1 MDGSQPGLYLSQCF
15 GEIGGY
21 EEGND
26 ADTLSACQFDGTG
39 QYLATGDKGGRI
51 VIFKK
56 AEEAIYEPYAEFQS
70 HESDFDYLKSLEI
83 EERINQIQFLP
94 PTNNAVFLLSTNDK
108 TVKLWKVGERRVG
121 LSGEKSEGSLFPPK
135 AQDSR
140 TIVATPRRTYANAH
154 NYHINSISMNSDG
167 ETFVSAD
174 DLRIN
179 LWSHEIEEEC
189 FNIVDI
195 KPPSMEDL
203 TEVITSC
210 QFHPS
215 HCHMMIH
222 SSSKGSIKLGDL
234 RARALVDT
242 QSKVLQ
248 QSVEVGSDKSFFSEI
263 IASISDARFSPDGRY
278 IVSRDYMT
286 LKLWDVNMESSPVL
300 TIPLQQHLT
309 SKFVQLYEND
319 CIFDKFECCVSGDG
333 MFVGSGSYDGVFK
346 VFNASTGKMESEVR
360 MGTEHMERSQT
371 ATDFNFSEKVLH
383 LSWSPTTDTLAVCG
397 SNRLYIYNGIRDGKG
412 GTFLPMQEERWDGD
426 EDKEE
431 DTSTVAEHVNNI
443 KL

>member
-1 MDGSQPGLYLSQCF
+1 M
-15 GEIGGY
+15 
-21 EEGND
+21 
-26 ADTLSACQFDGTG
+26 
-39 QYLATGDKGGRI
+39 
-51 VIFKK
+51 
-56 AEEAIYEPYAEFQS
+56 
-70 HESDFDYLKSLEI
+70 
-83 EERINQIQFLP
+83 
-94 PTNNAVFLLSTNDK
+94 
-108 TVKLWKVGERRVG
+108 KLWKVGERKIGFGPER
-121 LSGEKSEGSLFPPK
+121 ERSEGSLFPPR

-140 TIVATPRRTYANAH
+140 TIVATPRRTYSNAH

-167 ETFVSAD
+167 ETFLSAD

-179 LWSHEIEEEC
+179 LWNHEIEGEC

-222 SSSKGSIKLGDL
+222 SSSKGTIKLGDL
-234 RARALVDT
+234 RARALVDS

-248 QSVEVGSDKSFFSEI
+248 QSVEAGSDKSFFSEI

-319 CIFDKFECCVSGDG
+319 CIFDKFECCASGDG
-333 MFVGSGSYDGVFK
+333 MFVGSGSYDGIFK
-346 VFNASTGKMESEVR
+346 VFNASTGKMESKVR
-360 MGTEHMERSQT
+360 MGTEQMEGSQ
-371 ATDFNFSEKVLH
+371 AANGFSFSEKVGSICAASSISCVRGPASLCTAMNHDANIFSPLASLPPPQVLH
-383 LSWSPTTDTLAVCG
+383 LSWSPTTDTIAVCG

-412 GTFLPMQEERWDGD
+412 GSFLPSQEAAGWDHAQQD
-426 EDKEE
+426 S
-431 DTSTVAEHVNNI
+431 STVAEHVNN
-443 KL
+443 LNL

>member
-1 MDGSQPGLYLSQCF
+1 MKRFRSPS
-15 GEIGGY
+15 
-21 EEGND
+21 
-26 ADTLSACQFDGTG
+26 
-39 QYLATGDKGGRI
+39 
-51 VIFKK
+51 
-56 AEEAIYEPYAEFQS
+56 
-70 HESDFDYLKSLEI
+70 
-83 EERINQIQFLP
+83 
-94 PTNNAVFLLSTNDK
+94 LLSPS
-108 TVKLWKVGERRVG
+108 L
-121 LSGEKSEGSLFPPK
+121 LSPSLLSPL
-135 AQDSR
+135 Q
-140 TIVATPRRTYANAH
+140 
-154 NYHINSISMNSDG
+154 
-167 ETFVSAD
+167 
-174 DLRIN
+174 
-179 LWSHEIEEEC
+179 EEC

-371 ATDFNFSEKVLH
+371 ATDFNFSEKVSEGYRSVCVGGVG
-383 LSWSPTTDTLAVCG
+383 LSASRWSCLLLLQL
-397 SNRLYIYNGIRDGKG
+397 S
-412 GTFLPMQEERWDGD
+412 
-426 EDKEE
+426 
-431 DTSTVAEHVNNI
+431 
-443 KL
+443 

>member
-1 MDGSQPGLYLSQCF
+1 MTGPGLHLSQCF
-15 GEIGGY
+15 GEVDGV
-21 EEGND
+21 EDVND
-26 ADTLSACQFDGTG
+26 ADTLSACQFDETG

-51 VIFKK
+51 VIFNK
-56 AEEAIYEPYAEFQS
+56 AEETAYEPYAEFQS

-108 TVKLWKVGERRVG
+108 TVKLWKVGERKIEF
-121 LSGEKSEGSLFPPK
+121 SGERDPSSLFPRRLPVSS
-135 AQDSR
+135 A
-140 TIVATPRRTYANAH
+140 TIVASPKRTYSNAH

-179 LWSHEIEEEC
+179 LWNHEIEGEC

-210 QFHPS
+210 QFHPT

-222 SSSKGSIKLGDL
+222 SSSKGTIKLGDL
-234 RARALVDT
+234 RAKALVDG

-248 QSVEVGSDKSFFSEI
+248 SPDPGADKSFFSEI

-346 VFNASTGKMESEVR
+346 VFNASTGKIESKVR
-360 MGTEHMERSQT
+360 MSTMPEATEGSN
-371 ATDFNFSEKVLH
+371 FKFSEKVLH
-383 LSWSPTTDTLAVCG
+383 LSWSPNTDTLAVCG
-397 SNRLYIYNGIRDGKG
+397 SNRLYIYNGIRDCKG
-412 GTFLPMQEERWDGD
+412 SSLISPEARWED
-426 EDKEE
+426 EVD
-431 DTSTVAEHVNNI
+431 DST
-443 KL
+443 L